1 MKCHL
6 LLCCVLA
13 LLATGTFAAR
23 QPRFEDDRSLR
34 SSSQAW
40 LTMLRERLDR
50 GRHSRGSEMD
60 YMKDEGLHNKIMAIK
75 FYVPP
80 SLSDEFED
88 HWSKMEDK
96 EDQAEVFKLFAGMLD
111 NTYYYAYS
119 EFQEH
124 KDLHDHLTSNHFNKF
139 AEMVDD
145 SGIEWELDLLT
156 DLSEDI
162 EDKYGRGKAER
173 RELFGK
179 KSGKE
184 FERKAHV
191 LIQFKVEPGYQSDFM
206 DAWEDCAERTM
217 KDEKGNT
224 FYSLRKVATD
234 NQRFHVWASWET
246 LEDYFDHLESNH
258 WKDFTDRVD
267 KDDII
272 FRIIPLEV
280 VS

>member
-1 MKCHL
+1 
-6 LLCCVLA
+6 
-13 LLATGTFAAR
+13 
-23 QPRFEDDRSLR
+23 
-34 SSSQAW
+34 
-40 LTMLRERLDR
+40 MLRERLDR
-50 GRHSRGSEMD
+50 GHHSRGGSETE

-96 EDQAEVFKLFAGMLD
+96 EDDAEVFKLFAGMLD

-124 KDLHDHLTSNHFNKF
+124 KDLQEHLTSDHFNKF

-156 DLSEDI
+156 DLSSEI
-162 EDKYGRGKAER
+162 EDKYGRGKTER
-173 RELFGK
+173 RQLFVGK
-179 KSGKE
+179 KSGKKE
-184 FERKAHV
+184 YERKAHV
-191 LIQFKVEPGYQSDFM
+191 LIQFKVEPGYQTDFM
-206 DAWEDCAERTM
+206 NAWEDCAERTM

-234 NQRFHVWASWET
+234 NQRFHVWASWDT

-267 KDDII
+267 KNDII